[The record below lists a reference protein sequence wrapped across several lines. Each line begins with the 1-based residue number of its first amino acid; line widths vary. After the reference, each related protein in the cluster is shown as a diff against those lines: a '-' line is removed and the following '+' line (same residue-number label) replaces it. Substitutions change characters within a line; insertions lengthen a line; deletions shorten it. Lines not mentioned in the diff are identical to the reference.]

1 MATTSNLRVAGQKR
15 GAGGVSLDV
24 ISYVALGIMTV
35 LFLLPF
41 YLLVRNALST
51 QQELSAFTWSVF
63 PKHPQWHNFVDLF
76 TSPDIPMARSL
87 LNSAI
92 IAVCTTAGTLVL
104 CSMAAY
110 GLARIRNRLSNVI
123 FFMILATLMIPSA
136 VTFVPSFIIVSWLGW
151 VSDFRG
157 LIIPGLFSAF
167 AVFLFRQYFIDF
179 PRDLEEAGRVDGL
192 GYWGVFWRIVMPN
205 SGTFLVA
212 IGVITFI
219 GHWNAFLWPLVV
231 AQDES
236 MWTVQVTMSTFLT
249 AQVVNIPLLF
259 AAATVAILPLIVVFV
274 FLQRYLVQGVARSGL
289 KG

>member
-1 MATTSNLRVAGQKR
+1 MANTTLRVAGQKR
-15 GAGGVSLDV
+15 GAGGIALDTVSY
-24 ISYVALGIMTV
+24 IALIILTI
-35 LFLLPF
+35 LFLIPF

-51 QQELSAFTWSVF
+51 SEELSSFSWTFF
-63 PKHPQWHNFVDLF
+63 PTDPQWGNYVELF
-76 TSPDIPMARSL
+76 TSSDIPMARSL

-92 IAVCTTAGTLVL
+92 IAVATTVGTLLL

-110 GLARIRNRLSNVI
+110 ALARIENPARNVI
-123 FFMILATLMIPSA
+123 FYLVLATLMIPGA
-136 VTFVPSFIIVSWLGW
+136 VTFVPNFIIVSWLGW

-167 AVFLFRQYFIDF
+167 AVFLFRQYFLDF

-205 SGTFLVA
+205 SGTFLAA
-212 IGVITFI
+212 IAVITFI
-219 GHWNAFLWPLVV
+219 GHWNSFLWPLIV
-231 AQDES
+231 AQDQS

-249 AQVVNIPLLF
+249 AQVVNIPVLF
-259 AAATVAILPLIVVFV
+259 AAATVAILPLILVFLV
-274 FLQRYLVQGVARSGL
+274 LQRYLVQGVARSGL

>member
-1 MATTSNLRVAGQKR
+1 MATNSNLRVAGQKR
-15 GAGGVSLDV
+15 GAGGISLD
-24 ISYVALGIMTV
+24 IFSYVVLAIMTV

-51 QQELSAFTWSVF
+51 QQELSAFTWSIF

-92 IAVCTTAGTLVL
+92 IAVFTTVGTLLL

-110 GLARIRNRLSNVI
+110 GLARIRNPLSNLI
-123 FFMILATLMIPSA
+123 FYLILATLMIPSA

-212 IGVITFI
+212 IAVITFI